1 MVSAKI
7 MLNSKQTF
15 SSKIFSH
22 KSKQVFSYELFFG
35 LVTFL
40 FLLVSLIMQLV
51 AVLKHAQL
59 HLDYNHPQ
67 KNPPDQ
73 NHLQY
78 LKLSG
83 WIVVEQ
89 FFSYFTIQTNLLCA
103 SILVLS
109 AVAPRLLGKSKL
121 LRPNFVLAVSV
132 YITIASILFNTF
144 LIPDLVLQDKINR
157 FFPWLLLTWEHTILP
172 VAFVCWFIFLY
183 SVRTPIVV
191 WQHKKSWFH
200 KLFIYPKIY
209 ILVLFLRGVF
219 LRDMVLNTTLGTSK
233 KLIFFQG
240 TNNNN
245 HLFLYYMLNVFD
257 SNFGVPGYA
266 WFLIAVVVQAN
277 ILVWGTY
284 LYQKAFNKWTPKQ
297 KAIQAKVSKRK

>member
-1 MVSAKI
+1 

-59 HLDYNHPQ
+59 HLDYNYPQ

-89 FFSYFTIQTNLLCA
+89 FFSYFTTQTNLLCA

-132 YITIASILFNTF
+132 YITITSIVFNTF
-144 LIPDLVLQDKINR
+144 LIPALVLKDKINR

-191 WQHKKSWFH
+191 WQHKKSWFN
-200 KLFIYPKIY
+200 KLLIYPNIY
-209 ILVLFLRGVF
+209 LLVFFLRGVF

-257 SNFGVPGYA
+257 SNFRVPGYA

>member
-1 MVSAKI
+1 

-15 SSKIFSH
+15 SSKIFPH

-40 FLLVSLIMQLV
+40 FLLVSLILQLV
-51 AVLKHAQL
+51 AVLKHAKL
-59 HLDYNHPQ
+59 HLDYDHPKKHPQ
-67 KNPPDQ
+67 DQ

-83 WIVVEQ
+83 WTAVEQ

-103 SILVLS
+103 TILVLS
-109 AVAPRLLGKSKL
+109 AVTPKLLGKSKL

-132 YITIASILFNTF
+132 YITVTSIVFNTF
-144 LIPDLVLQDKINR
+144 LIPALVLKDKIDT

-191 WQHKKSWFH
+191 WQHKKSWFN
-200 KLFIYPKIY
+200 KLFIYPNIY
-209 ILVLFLRGVF
+209 LLVFFLRGVF
-219 LRDMVLNTTLGTSK
+219 LRDMVLHTTMGQSK
-233 KLIFFQG
+233 ELIFFHG

-266 WFLIAVVVQAN
+266 WFLIVCVVQVN

-284 LYQKAFNKWTPKQ
+284 LYQRAFNKWTPKK
-297 KAIQAKVSKRK
+297 KALQAKVSRRK

>member
-1 MVSAKI
+1 

-51 AVLKHAQL
+51 AVLKYSQL
-59 HLDYNHPQ
+59 HLDYDDPK
-67 KNPPDQ
+67 KNPQDQ

-83 WIVVEQ
+83 WIAVEQ

-103 SILVLS
+103 TILVLS
-109 AVAPRLLGKSKL
+109 AVAPQLLGKSKL
-121 LRPNFVLAVSV
+121 LRPNFVLAVSI
-132 YITIASILFNTF
+132 YITITSIVFNTF
-144 LIPDLVLQDKINR
+144 LIPALVLKDKIDT

-191 WQHKKSWFH
+191 WQHKKSWFN
-200 KLFIYPKIY
+200 KLFIYPIIY
-209 ILVLFLRGVF
+209 LLVFFLRGVF
-219 LRDMVLNTTLGTSK
+219 LRDMVLHSTVGQSQE
-233 KLIFFQG
+233 LIFFHG

-266 WFLIAVVVQAN
+266 WFLIVSFVQVS
-277 ILVWGTY
+277 ILVGGTY
-284 LYQKAFNKWTPKQ
+284 FYQRAFNKWTPKQ
-297 KAIQAKVSKRK
+297 KALQAKVSGKK